1 MSEKWPQTAPHPTAA
16 SRAYWPTTAAVTCEA
31 AWHSGPVRVAARAS
45 PRKLATLVA
54 RRGGSRGSSRGHT
67 DYIATL
73 IADYY
78 FLI

>member
-1 MSEKWPQTAPHPTAA
+1 M
-16 SRAYWPTTAAVTCEA
+16 TCEA

-54 RRGGSRGSSRGHT
+54 RRGGNRGSSRGHT

-78 FLI
+78 FLL